1 MALPIL
7 RCFHRI
13 PLTMSLT
20 RLILNERIILNRS
33 CKARLASPS
42 ALVTAARPYSSD
54 RDGLKQNQKVV
65 IVGIPNPFIWLRTR
79 IYYFLIKTYFDKE
92 FSIEE
97 FTEGAKQVSTAFF
110 FYLLLLLLLLIL
122 AISCMAYVFFCK
134 DSWST
139 CKQKTL

>member
-1 MALPIL
+1 
-7 RCFHRI
+7 
-13 PLTMSLT
+13 MSLT

-110 FYLLLLLLLLIL
+110 LFIIIII
-122 AISCMAYVFFCK
+122 ISYSCHFMYGICIF
-134 DSWST
+134 
-139 CKQKTL
+139 L